1 MGRGG
6 ILDLGVQV
14 EVGRGGYLI
23 CAHYMYNWKWGGMAT
38 GQLLLAHTDL
48 MRFVGGWFRF
58 MHCNVL

>member
-1 MGRGG
+1 MGRGGILDLGVQVEVGRGG

-38 GQLLLAHTDL
+38 GQLLLA
-48 MRFVGGWFRF
+48 
-58 MHCNVL
+58 